1 MPRTRIQSKVDAEK
15 LLELGKPL
23 GETLVPAS
31 PSNLSNKLPSERT
44 YPVNEGCV
52 NETPKVQ
59 RLKKLP
65 SSNLLVDLD
74 TGIVYVDPVMLK
86 VLQ

>member
-31 PSNLSNKLPSERT
+31 PSERT